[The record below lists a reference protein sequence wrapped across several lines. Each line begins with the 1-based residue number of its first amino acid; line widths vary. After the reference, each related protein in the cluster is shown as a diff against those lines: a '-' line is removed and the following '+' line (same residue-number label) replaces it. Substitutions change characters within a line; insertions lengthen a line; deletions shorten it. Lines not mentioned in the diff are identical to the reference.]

1 MYVSTVSVT
10 RITDATQHDPL
21 QETFELD
28 VFAQDQE
35 SVLHAKRRLMSEWSG
50 FVAAGA
56 AVVLFGSYAVPTKL
70 VATAD
75 GLFFQWVQC
84 SGILL
89 VGVVLM
95 CIVGVYTLYPVA
107 LLGGAC
113 WAVANVTVVPI
124 VDMLGLSLGM
134 LLWGVTN
141 MATGWAVG
149 TFGLGSL
156 LSPDPAPSA
165 PLLNYL
171 GFALAVASIALYLP
185 IKTSVTKKTAALPA
199 EQSPLLPEAA
209 PSMNA
214 VPSET
219 HASDVT
225 DAGPLDATETEA
237 AAAAAAVPPQNS
249 ASLKQKLVG
258 CSLAL
263 VAGFGYGINMLPV
276 RWVQEHQAPTANPL
290 SFAFS
295 HYVGIWL
302 TSTTLFAAYAIAKR
316 NAPLVNANAVLAA
329 LVSGIGW
336 GIANAMWFLA
346 NARLGLST
354 AFPIICTGPSIVASL
369 WGIGYFREIRGLRNL
384 VILAVAFVVT
394 LAGIVLIALS
404 HAVTVG

>member
-1 MYVSTVSVT
+1 
-10 RITDATQHDPL
+10 
-21 QETFELD
+21 
-28 VFAQDQE
+28 
-35 SVLHAKRRLMSEWSG
+35 MSEWSG

-70 VATAD
+70 VATHD

-84 SGILL
+84 SGILM
-89 VGVVLM
+89 VGIVLM

-113 WAVANVTVVPI
+113 WALANITVVPI
-124 VDMLGLSLGM
+124 IDLLGLSLGM

-149 TFGLGSL
+149 TFGLGAL

-165 PLLNYL
+165 PLLNYI
-171 GFALAVASIALYLP
+171 GFALAVASIAIYLP
-185 IKTSVTKKTAALPA
+185 VKPSVTHAAEVSTERIPL
-199 EQSPLLPEAA
+199 LLPEAA

-214 VPSET
+214 LPSES
-219 HASDVT
+219 HESDVILP
-225 DAGPLDATETEA
+225 DPPLQEQTVE
-237 AAAAAAVPPQNS
+237 PPLNS
-249 ASLKQKLVG
+249 GTSLKRKVIG

-295 HYVGIWL
+295 HYIGIWL

-316 NAPLVNANAVLAA
+316 NAPLVNARAMLAA

-354 AFPIICTGPSIVASL
+354 AFPIICTGPSIVATL
-369 WGIGYFREIRGLRNL
+369 WGIGYFREIRGPRNL
-384 VILAVAFVVT
+384 MILAVAFVVT
-394 LAGIVLIALS
+394 LAGIVLITLS
-404 HAVTVG
+404 HAVTLGPPIN